1 MQEGNSWAPGQGRGG
16 MKVTVN
22 RGSVLQD
29 AYTQLAPLGSR
40 IKQPLMVA
48 FVDEHGAQE
57 AGAPPDSTARVAQTP
72 APTPSV
78 LPWPPP
84 IEHADR

>member
-1 MQEGNSWAPGQGRGG
+1 MQEGNSWAPGQGRVG
-16 MKVTVN
+16 MKVTVK

-48 FVDEHGAQE
+48 FVDDHGTQE
-57 AGAPPDSTARVAQTP
+57 AGAPPDSAPGLTGTP
-72 APTPSV
+72 
-78 LPWPPP
+78 LPALRCC
-84 IEHADR
+84 HGRC